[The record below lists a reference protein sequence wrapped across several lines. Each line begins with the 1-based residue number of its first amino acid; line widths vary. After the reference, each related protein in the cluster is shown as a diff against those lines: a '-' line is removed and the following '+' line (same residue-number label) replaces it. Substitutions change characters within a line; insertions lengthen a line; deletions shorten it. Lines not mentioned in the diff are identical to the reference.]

1 MHLFAPVRL
10 RPSQIGYTTIITKL
24 SRSPPVP
31 ANAGS
36 GPIRPPSGST
46 DSLLLIEDDVHIA
59 QLVAAELQDAGSA
72 VDWSSDAKSGLTR
85 FAVGHFSLIIL
96 DLNLPDLDGLQVC
109 QQIRATDRTTP
120 ILMLTARATKQDV
133 VRGLELG
140 ADDYLTKPFD
150 TLELIARIRALL
162 RRADVNRKQPPTDVL
177 PPPIRRGVLLIDEAN
192 RETRINGRLL
202 ELTAKE
208 FDLLLLFAKHPGR
221 LFTRDELL
229 TRVWGDGFVGYEHTV
244 NTHIN
249 RLRSKVEK
257 DAKRPA
263 MIETVWGV
271 GYRFAAHLT

>member
-1 MHLFAPVRL
+1 LTNLV
-10 RPSQIGYTTIITKL
+10 
-24 SRSPPVP
+24 
-31 ANAGS
+31 
-36 GPIRPPSGST
+36 
-46 DSLLLIEDDVHIA
+46 LLIEDDVQIA
-59 QLVAAELQDAGSA
+59 QLVTVELRDIGCG
-72 VDWSSDAKSGLTR
+72 VDWSSDAASGLKR
-85 FAVGHFSLIIL
+85 LAAGPLSLVIL

-109 QQIRATDRTTP
+109 EQMRAGDRITP

-150 TLELIARIRALL
+150 TLELIARVRALL
-162 RRADVNRKQPPTDVL
+162 RRAHVNRAQAPTDVL
-177 PPPIRRGVLLIDEAN
+177 PKPICRGALLLDAGSREAQ
-192 RETRINGRLL
+192 INGRSL

-221 LFTRDELL
+221 PFTRDELL
-229 TRVWGDGFVGYEHTV
+229 ARVWGDGFEGYEHTV

-257 DAKRPA
+257 DPKRPM

-271 GYRFAAHLT
+271 GYRFTAHLA